1 MKFQLLFS
9 LFFAFLVNSINSQT
23 YKLEYAQ
30 KLSGQFNFVEAYPV
44 WEDLS
49 NVFLKKQKGDWE
61 YLRQAAKA
69 AEKSE
74 QYEKAL
80 YWIKILVDKNKALA
94 KDYPSYF
101 SLLCINKKH
110 NLLEPA
116 VQIALERFPS
126 DSSILLWLKNTG
138 KIIKANSKISEYKVE
153 NFRTQKRGE
162 EFAAVPYKEGLILVS
177 NKRNTGFINRLYGRT
192 NQHFLDLIFISN
204 PILNR
209 EKDDLWKE
217 IKRTN
222 SHDGPISFSS
232 DYSLAAITSNQIEV
246 YQKDKI
252 KYSNLELTI
261 FRSSENKWS
270 ATNLFKWNNPSYSC
284 GHGFFDGLGDLYF
297 ASNMPGGFGGSD
309 LYKCTWNGSKFEAPI
324 NLGNTINTSKD
335 EFSPF
340 HDENRGVLYFS
351 SNGWP
356 SQGGLDIFSTDLLT
370 FEPENLGSP
379 INTSADDFSFFLNT
393 ETDKGY
399 LSSNRNDWK
408 DNVFLISKSKNDI
421 KPSISVI
428 ACDNTPLINVPIRIT
443 DLETS
448 LSVTRITNSDGIL
461 NFKPRV
467 NSSFSFYYGGD
478 DKYAADSIQ
487 FSYNE
492 ELDTEI
498 KFQAKLK
505 NQIVRIN
512 IVDENNEILPGV
524 QLSSYSSGIIKSK
537 YISNDAE
544 GEIIFSTQEF
554 FSLDSIKG
562 NLINYEDILL
572 STSDLAKN
580 KCSDTIFFT
589 INMLKETGEDW
600 INLGLI
606 LYDFDLFN
614 LRPEGK
620 LELDKL
626 VRYMKQHP
634 DVFVELQ
641 SHTDSRG
648 TYEYNIWLAEQRSQ
662 SCVNY
667 ILSNGISSS
676 QIIPKGYGERRL
688 KNSCNDF
695 TVCTEDEHQE
705 NRRTELHIKLTKDAI
720 IDSSNLNS
728 NLKINNSLILSDS
741 IYFRVQLISSSKKI
755 GSTSKIFRNLP
766 IYEYE
771 DKGLYKYCLA
781 EKFNNIESSKQKALS
796 LRLNGFPEA
805 FIVVFKNDKRFK

>member
-1 MKFQLLFS
+1 M
-9 LFFAFLVNSINSQT
+9 
-23 YKLEYAQ
+23 
-30 KLSGQFNFVEAYPV
+30 
-44 WEDLS
+44 
-49 NVFLKKQKGDWE
+49 
-61 YLRQAAKA
+61 
-69 AEKSE
+69 
-74 QYEKAL
+74 
-80 YWIKILVDKNKALA
+80 
-94 KDYPSYF
+94 
-101 SLLCINKKH
+101 
-110 NLLEPA
+110 
-116 VQIALERFPS
+116 
-126 DSSILLWLKNTG
+126 
-138 KIIKANSKISEYKVE
+138 
-153 NFRTQKRGE
+153 
-162 EFAAVPYKEGLILVS
+162 
-177 NKRNTGFINRLYGRT
+177 
-192 NQHFLDLIFISN
+192 
-204 PILNR
+204 
-209 EKDDLWKE
+209 
-217 IKRTN
+217 
-222 SHDGPISFSS
+222 
-232 DYSLAAITSNQIEV
+232 
-246 YQKDKI
+246 
-252 KYSNLELTI
+252 
-261 FRSSENKWS
+261 
-270 ATNLFKWNNPSYSC
+270 
-284 GHGFFDGLGDLYF
+284 
-297 ASNMPGGFGGSD
+297 
-309 LYKCTWNGSKFEAPI
+309 
-324 NLGNTINTSKD
+324 
-335 EFSPF
+335 
-340 HDENRGVLYFS
+340 
-351 SNGWP
+351 
-356 SQGGLDIFSTDLLT
+356 
-370 FEPENLGSP
+370 
-379 INTSADDFSFFLNT
+379 
-393 ETDKGY
+393 
-399 LSSNRNDWK
+399 
-408 DNVFLISKSKNDI
+408 
-421 KPSISVI
+421 
-428 ACDNTPLINVPIRIT
+428 
-443 DLETS
+443 
-448 LSVTRITNSDGIL
+448 TNSDGIL

-467 NSSFSFYYGGD
+467 NSSFSFYYCGD

-505 NQIVRIN
+505 NQIVKIN
-512 IVDENNEILPGV
+512 FVDQNNNFLSGV
-524 QLSSYSSGIIKSK
+524 QLSSYSKGIIKSK

-554 FSLDSIKG
+554 FSLDSIKA

-572 STSDLAKN
+572 ATSDLAKN

-614 LRPEGK
+614 LRPEGR

-648 TYEYNIWLAEQRSQ
+648 TYDYNIWLAEQRSQ

-667 ILSNGISSS
+667 IISNGISSS

-728 NLKINNSLILSDS
+728 NLKINNSLLLSDS

-755 GSTSKIFRNLP
+755 SASSKIFRNLP

-771 DKGLYKYCLA
+771 DKGFYKYCLA
-781 EKFNNIESSKQKALS
+781 EKFNSIESSKQKALS

>member
-30 KLSGQFNFVEAYPV
+30 KLSSQFNFVEAYPV

-116 VQIALERFPS
+116 VQIALERFPL
-126 DSSILLWLKNTG
+126 DSSILLWSKNTG
-138 KIIKANSKISEYKVE
+138 KIIEANSKISEYKVE

-162 EFAAVPYKEGLILVS
+162 EFAAVPYKEGLILAS

-192 NQHFLDLIFISN
+192 NQHFLDLIFIPN

-209 EKDDLWKE
+209 DKDDLWKE

-222 SHDGPISFSS
+222 SHDGPISFSP
-232 DYSLAAITSNQIEV
+232 DYSIAVITSNQKEIFK
-246 YQKDKI
+246 KDKI
-252 KYSNLELTI
+252 KYANLELTI
-261 FRSSENKWS
+261 YRSSENKWS
-270 ATNLFKWNNPSYSC
+270 ATNLFKWNNPSYSS
-284 GHGFFDGLGDLYF
+284 GHGVIDLLGDLYF
-297 ASNMPGGFGGSD
+297 ASNMPGGFGESD
-309 LYKCTWNGSKFEAPI
+309 LYKCKWNGTEFEAPI

-335 EFSPF
+335 ELFPF
-340 HDENRGVLYFS
+340 LTDDGVIYFS

-356 SQGGLDIFSTDLLT
+356 SQGGLDIFSSDLLT
-370 FEPENLGSP
+370 FQPENLGSP

-408 DNVFLISKSKNDI
+408 DNVFLISKSKRDI

-448 LSVTRITNSDGIL
+448 LSVTRITNSEGIL
-461 NFKPRV
+461 NFKPRL
-467 NSSFSFYYGGD
+467 NSSLSFYYGGD
-478 DKYAADSIQ
+478 DKYAEDSIQ
-487 FSYNE
+487 FTYNE
-492 ELDTEI
+492 ENDTEI

-524 QLSSYSSGIIKSK
+524 QLSCFKGGITKSK
-537 YISNDAE
+537 YLSNNSQGA
-544 GEIIFSTQEF
+544 IILTGQEF
-554 FSLDSIKG
+554 FSFDSIIG
-562 NLINYEDILL
+562 NLINFKDI
-572 STSDLAKN
+572 SIISDSEKDQ
-580 KCSDTIFFT
+580 CSDSIELT
-589 INMLKETGEDW
+589 INMIKETGDEW

-626 VRYMKQHP
+626 VSYMKNHP
-634 DVFVELQ
+634 DLFVELQ

-648 TYEYNIWLAEQRSQ
+648 SQIYNVWLAEQRSK

-667 ILSNGISSS
+667 ILSYGIPDAK
-676 QIIPKGYGERRL
+676 IIPKGFGETRL
-688 KNSCNDF
+688 KNNCKDFVTCN
-695 TVCTEDEHQE
+695 EDQHQE
-705 NRRTELHIKLTKDAI
+705 NRRTELYIKLTRDET
-720 IDSSNLNS
+720 IDSSRVKLKVDNS
-728 NLKINNSLILSDS
+728 SLENDS
-741 IYFRVQLISSSKKI
+741 IYYRVQLISSAKKL
-755 GSTSKIFRNLP
+755 SASSPFFKNLQV
-766 IYEYE
+766 YEYK
-771 DKGLYKYCLA
+771 DDGLYKYCLS
-781 EKFNNIESSKQKALS
+781 EKFKSFDSSKVKAMLMKS
-796 LRLNGFPEA
+796 KGFPEA